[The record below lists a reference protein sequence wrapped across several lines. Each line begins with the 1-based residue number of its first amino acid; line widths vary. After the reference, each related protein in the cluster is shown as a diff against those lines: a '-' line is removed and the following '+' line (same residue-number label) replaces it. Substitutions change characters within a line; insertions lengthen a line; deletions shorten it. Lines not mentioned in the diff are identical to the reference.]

1 MDTRRSRISVTST
14 RYRGR
19 VVAPA
24 AFLVILWT
32 ISHVAGPAWA
42 QDWPQFL
49 GPNRDGRY
57 VGPPI
62 AAEWS
67 GETPTEVWRQPVGQG
82 FAGPVVAGDRVF
94 VFHRV
99 GDREVL
105 DALTASSGEPV
116 WRFEYPSTYRDDFG
130 FDEGPRSAPIVID
143 GRVVTF
149 GAEGQLHVVS
159 AETGTR
165 LWSVDTQA
173 EFRFRKGFF
182 GAAGS
187 PLVEN
192 GRVLANIGGSE
203 AGVVA
208 FDLESG
214 ETLWVATTDEASY
227 SSGVYAEIGGVPYAV
242 FFTRNFLF
250 GLDPANGA
258 VRFQRP
264 WRARMRASV
273 NAASPLI
280 VNDLIF
286 VSAQYGTGAGLFRV
300 DGGRLQELWVSDD
313 VMSNHYATS
322 VYDAD
327 AGALFGF
334 HGRQEY
340 GPSLRAIDLL
350 TGEVHWNVD
359 RFGAGTVTLAGD
371 RLVIMRESGKLVIA
385 DVSRDGY
392 APLASA
398 KVLPPTVRAYPALA
412 DGFFYVR
419 NETTLICLDLR
430 PR

>member
-1 MDTRRSRISVTST
+1 MIRSAVDTRVPA
-14 RYRGR
+14 
-19 VVAPA
+19 VVVVVFWIA
-24 AFLVILWT
+24 IG
-32 ISHVAGPAWA
+32 IGGPGLA

-57 VGPPI
+57 SGPPI
-62 AAEWS
+62 AVDWPGGS
-67 GETPTEVWRQPVGQG
+67 PKEVWRRPVGEG

-94 VFHRV
+94 VFHRL

-105 DALTASSGEPV
+105 DALAVATGEPL
-116 WRFEYPSTYRDDFG
+116 WRYEYPTTYRDDFG
-130 FDEGPRSAPIVID
+130 FDEGPRAAPVVVDDRI
-143 GRVVTF
+143 VTF
-149 GAEGQLHVVS
+149 GAQGQLHVVS
-159 AETGTR
+159 AATGER
-165 LWSVDTQA
+165 LWSVDTRA
-173 EFRFRKGFF
+173 EFQFRKGFF

-192 GRVLANIGGSE
+192 GRVMANIGGSE

-208 FDLESG
+208 FDLETG
-214 ETLWVATTDEASY
+214 DVLWMATNDEASY
-227 SSGVYAEIGGVPYAV
+227 SSGVGAEFAGVPYAV

-273 NAASPLI
+273 NAASPL
-280 VNDLIF
+280 VVDDLIF

-300 DGGRLQELWVSDD
+300 EAGRLQELWVSDD

-327 AGALFGF
+327 VGALFGF

-340 GPSLRAIDLL
+340 GPSLRAVDLT

-371 RLVIMRESGKLVIA
+371 RLVIMRESGELVIA
-385 DVSRDGY
+385 DASLDGY
-392 APLASA
+392 APLASTQ
-398 KVLPPTVRAYPALA
+398 VLSPTVRAYPALA
-412 DGFFYVR
+412 NGFLYVR
-419 NETTLICLDLR
+419 NVETLIGLDLR
-430 PR
+430 GR

>member
-1 MDTRRSRISVTST
+1 MDTRVPAVVVVIFWISI
-14 RYRGR
+14 G
-19 VVAPA
+19 
-24 AFLVILWT
+24 IG
-32 ISHVAGPAWA
+32 GPGLA

-57 VGPPI
+57 SGPPI
-62 AAEWS
+62 AADWPGGS
-67 GETPTEVWRQPVGQG
+67 PKEVWRRPVGEG

-94 VFHRV
+94 VFHRL

-105 DALTASSGEPV
+105 DALAVATGEPL
-116 WRFEYPSTYRDDFG
+116 WRYEYPTTYRDDFG
-130 FDEGPRSAPIVID
+130 FDEGPRAAPVVVDDRI
-143 GRVVTF
+143 VTF
-149 GAEGQLHVVS
+149 GAQGQLHVVS
-159 AETGTR
+159 TATGER
-165 LWSVDTQA
+165 LWGVDTRA
-173 EFRFRKGFF
+173 EFQFRKGFF

-192 GRVLANIGGSE
+192 GRIMANIGGSE

-208 FDLESG
+208 FDLETG
-214 ETLWVATTDEASY
+214 DVLWMATNDEASY
-227 SSGVYAEIGGVPYAV
+227 SSGVGAEFAGVPYAV

-273 NAASPLI
+273 NAASPL
-280 VNDLIF
+280 VVDDLIF

-300 DGGRLQELWVSDD
+300 EAGRLQELWVSDD

-327 AGALFGF
+327 IGVLFGF

-340 GPSLRAIDLL
+340 GPSLRAVDLT

-371 RLVIMRESGKLVIA
+371 RLVIMRESGELVIA
-385 DVSRDGY
+385 DASLDGY
-392 APLASA
+392 APLASTQ
-398 KVLPPTVRAYPALA
+398 VLPPTVRAYPALA
-412 DGFFYVR
+412 NGFLYVR
-419 NETTLICLDLR
+419 NVETLIGLDLR
-430 PR
+430 GR

>member
-1 MDTRRSRISVTST
+1 MDTRIPAVF
-14 RYRGR
+14 
-19 VVAPA
+19 VVLLWIAFGIGEAPG
-24 AFLVILWT
+24 L
-32 ISHVAGPAWA
+32 A

-57 VGPPI
+57 SGPPV
-62 AAEWS
+62 AVDWPGGS
-67 GETPTEVWRQPVGQG
+67 PKEVWRRPVGEG

-94 VFHRV
+94 VFHRL

-105 DALTASSGEPV
+105 DALAVATGEPL
-116 WRFEYPSTYRDDFG
+116 WRYEYPTTYRDDFG
-130 FDEGPRSAPIVID
+130 FDEGPRAAPVVVDDRI
-143 GRVVTF
+143 VTF
-149 GAEGQLHVVS
+149 GAQGQLHVVS
-159 AETGTR
+159 ADTGER
-165 LWSVDTQA
+165 LWSVDTRA
-173 EFRFRKGFF
+173 EFQFRKGYF

-192 GRVLANIGGSE
+192 GRVMANIGGSD

-208 FDLESG
+208 FDLETG
-214 ETLWVATTDEASY
+214 DVLWVATNDEASY
-227 SSGVYAEIGGVPYAV
+227 SSGVGAEIAGVPHAV

-273 NAASPLI
+273 NAASPL
-280 VNDLIF
+280 VVDDLIF

-300 DGGRLQELWVSDD
+300 EAGRLQELWVSDD

-322 VYDAD
+322 VFDARV
-327 AGALFGF
+327 GALFGF

-340 GPSLRAIDLL
+340 GPSLRAVDLT

-371 RLVIMRESGKLVIA
+371 RLVIMRESGELVIA
-385 DVSRDGY
+385 DASLDGY
-392 APLASA
+392 APLATA
-398 KVLPPTVRAYPALA
+398 PVLPPTVRAYPALA
-412 DGFFYVR
+412 DGFLYVR
-419 NETTLICLDLR
+419 NAETLIGLDLR
-430 PR
+430 GR